1 MAAAA
6 ATLQRATHMTTST
19 NTEAPESQAQEQKW
33 SVPSTTPSSAF
44 RDKGATATRRDQ
56 ADELEHVTGL
66 RSFYHPHTQLGECP
80 LYRAEDKTL
89 HFIDVLGQRIHIL
102 DLSSGDPK
110 SYSMRTI
117 ECPER
122 ITFIAFSALRSPEGT
137 STQRYYVVCYFQ
149 GLATVDEADG
159 SWTVLQKIIPD
170 EEKHRVRLNDG
181 AIDSRGRLWF
191 GTIDMPGADR
201 FREQPTSIVSS
212 RASGSLFCYTI
223 DGPLDVHE
231 SGGFFC
237 SNGIGWSPDDQTMFF
252 TDSATKTIWAYDF
265 DAERAKISN
274 KRIFIKRT
282 DVGEPD
288 GLLVDSLGN
297 VYIFLWEG
305 SKVEKYDP
313 AGRYMTHWEVNAWRV
328 THGAWVGEHLD
339 EMILTSAVAW
349 DGLPK
354 WHDEEAGALFWLKN
368 LGVRGMAKHKFGR
381 PAS

>member
-6 ATLQRATHMTTST
+6 ATLQRATHMTTSSHT
-19 NTEAPESQAQEQKW
+19 VALESQEPER

-44 RDKGATATRRDQ
+44 RDKGASCGEQ
-56 ADELEHVTGL
+56 ADEPHVTGL

-122 ITFIAFSALRSPEGT
+122 ITFIAFSALRSPQG
-137 STQRYYVVCYFQ
+137 TQRYVVCYFQ
-149 GLATVDEADG
+149 GLATLDEADG

-170 EEKHRVRLNDG
+170 EEKHLVRLNDG
-181 AIDSRGRLWF
+181 AIDSKGRLWF

-201 FREQPTSIVSS
+201 FRVQPTSISN

-223 DGPLDVHE
+223 DGLLDVHE
-231 SGGFFC
+231 SGGFLC

-274 KRIFIKRT
+274 KRIFIRRA
-282 DVGEPD
+282 DEGEPD

-297 VYIFLWEG
+297 VYTFLWEG

-313 AGRYMTHWEVNAWRV
+313 AGRYMTHWDVNAWRV

-368 LGVRGMAKHKFGR
+368 LGVKGMAKHKFGR